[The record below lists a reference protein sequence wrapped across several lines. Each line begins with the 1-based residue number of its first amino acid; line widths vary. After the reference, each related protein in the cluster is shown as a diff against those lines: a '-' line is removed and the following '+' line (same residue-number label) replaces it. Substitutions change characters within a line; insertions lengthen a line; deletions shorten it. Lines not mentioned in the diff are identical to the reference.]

1 MRIRFLDSDVKFTES
16 MERETAKKLAV
27 LDKYFV
33 IKDDTVASVTIKK
46 YGKFKKIRVV
56 IPTDFKTFK
65 CEVMS
70 DEYYETL
77 DRAVDILER
86 QVRHVKEKVQKKSDR
101 DSLGEAVVSTAEL
114 PDNDNY
120 VVKEKL
126 IFPEKISRDKAIEEM
141 NELGHDFFIFID
153 EDTDSPS
160 VLYHRRDGDYGVLV
174 IR

>member
-1 MRIRFLDSDVKFTES
+1 MRIRFLDSDVSFTES
-16 MERETAKKLAV
+16 MERETAKKLSV
-27 LDKYFV
+27 LEKYFV
-33 IKDDTVASVTIKK
+33 IKDDTLASVTIKK

-56 IPTDFKTFK
+56 IPTEFKTFK

-70 DEYYETL
+70 DSYYEAL

-101 DSLGEAVVSTAEL
+101 NSLSEAVIGFDKVIA
-114 PDNDNY
+114 DNY

-126 IFPEKISRDKAIEEM
+126 IFPEKISRDNAISAM
-141 NELGHDFFIFID
+141 NELGHDFFIFVD
-153 EDTDSPS
+153 EDTDAPS
-160 VLYHRRDGDYGVLV
+160 VLYHRKDGDYGVLV